1 MVGAGLAGGGLG
13 EIEQAAGAAVRVAS
27 VPPVSV
33 VAFVAP
39 LPGTSIGTG

>member
-13 EIEQAAGAAVRVAS
+13 EIERAVGAAVRVAS

-33 VAFVAP
+33 VTLVAA
-39 LPGTSIGTG
+39 LPGTSSGMV